1 MRKKV
6 DLMEALHAM
15 AQGKNVIMMIP
26 APAPNKMSVQA
37 LMEADMNDGALF
49 FMDVQ
54 EEEKPKR
61 TKGEKIDDDKIL
73 ALRKADWTLE
83 SIAYEVGVCTQTVA
97 NRLKKM
103 GYEKNAGEDS

>member
-6 DLMEALHAM
+6 DLMEALQAM

-54 EEEKPKR
+54 EEEKSKR

-83 SIAYEVGVCTQTVA
+83 SIAYEVGA
-97 NRLKKM
+97 
-103 GYEKNAGEDS
+103 